1 MSVVFIRAAVFEC
14 THVGGHSIDAVVL
27 GTIDIV
33 LVTENADG
41 HAWGV
46 LAAALPVPGARETY
60 EDGERWGA

>member
-1 MSVVFIRAAVFEC
+1 
-14 THVGGHSIDAVVL
+14 VVL

-41 HAWGV
+41 HACEL
-46 LAAALPVPGARETY
+46 LASIQTLLDARSTY